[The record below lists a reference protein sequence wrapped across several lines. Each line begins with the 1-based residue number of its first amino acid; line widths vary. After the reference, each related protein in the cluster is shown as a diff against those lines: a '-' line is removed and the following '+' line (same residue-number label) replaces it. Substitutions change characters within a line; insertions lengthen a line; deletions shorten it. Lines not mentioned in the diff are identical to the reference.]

1 MARCPIAGFQTM
13 HGSAPLFHAAT
24 SGVFYRRRSGKGA
37 QDFSWH
43 HAARWPC
50 LARPESVHLAVFCR
64 I

>member
-37 QDFSWH
+37 QDFS
-43 HAARWPC
+43 
-50 LARPESVHLAVFCR
+50 
-64 I
+64 